1 MKWVSLSVW
10 SPEVVQEPMA
20 NFLVEQT
27 SRGVEFKGNW
37 IKAYCRQGEEAH
49 AEAAEVL
56 KIDPEFS
63 LEHWAKRYPLKKKAD
78 TDRYVGALR
87 KAGLK

>member
-1 MKWVSLSVW
+1 MFAHIGLAASYIHVG
-10 SPEVVQEPMA
+10 QE
-20 NFLVEQT
+20 
-27 SRGVEFKGNW
+27 
-37 IKAYCRQGEEAH
+37 EEAH

-63 LEHWAKRYPLKKKAD
+63 LERYAKILPYKNKAD
-78 TDRYVGALR
+78 TDRYVDALR